1 MKNIFYSSKK
11 AFVLLLLTWSGLIT
25 VHAQQDA
32 QYTQYMYNTIN
43 INPAYAGSRE
53 ALSVFGLH
61 RTQWVGLDG
70 APVTNTISIN
80 SPISNSNLGIGLSI
94 VNDRIGPSDE
104 NTFSADVSYTIK
116 TSETFKLSFGLKA
129 TGNLLNVDYNRLNR
143 HNVADGNFETN
154 ISNRFSP
161 NIGAGV
167 YFHSENA
174 YLGLSVPNFLETDH
188 FDDNQYATAKEKM
201 HYYFIGGYV
210 FDLNPNL
217 KFKPA
222 FLSKAVVGSPLQ
234 VDVTANFMFHEK
246 FILGAAWRWDAALSA
261 IAGFQINDRWFIGYS
276 YDAETTKL
284 ANYNSGSH
292 EIFLRFE
299 IFQNLERIVSPRFF

>member
-1 MKNIFYSSKK
+1 MKNTFYSSKT
-11 AFVLLLLTWSGLIT
+11 AFLLLLVTWGGLT
-25 VHAQQDA
+25 KMQAQQDP

-53 ALSVFGLH
+53 ALSVFALH

-80 SPISNSNLGIGLSI
+80 SPINNTNLGIGLSI

-104 NTFSADVSYTIK
+104 NTFSADVSYTVR
-116 TSETFKLSFGLKA
+116 TSETYKLSFGLKA
-129 TGNLLNVDYNRLNR
+129 TANLLNVDYTRLNR
-143 HNVADGNFETN
+143 QDVTDRAFETN
-154 ISNRFSP
+154 ISNQFSP
-161 NIGAGV
+161 NVGAGV
-167 YFHSENA
+167 YFHSDKA
-174 YLGLSVPNFLETDH
+174 YVGLSVPNFLETDH

-201 HYYFIGGYV
+201 HYYFMGGYV

-222 FLSKAVVGSPLQ
+222 FLSKAVVGAPLQ
-234 VDVTANFMFHEK
+234 LDVTANFMFNEK
-246 FILGAAWRWDAALSA
+246 FVLGAAWRWDAAVSA
-261 IAGFQINDRWFIGYS
+261 LAGFHISDRWFIGYS
-276 YDAETTKL
+276 YDADTTKL
-284 ANYNSGSH
+284 SNYNSGSH

-299 IFQNLERIVSPRFF
+299 VLRNLERIASPRFF